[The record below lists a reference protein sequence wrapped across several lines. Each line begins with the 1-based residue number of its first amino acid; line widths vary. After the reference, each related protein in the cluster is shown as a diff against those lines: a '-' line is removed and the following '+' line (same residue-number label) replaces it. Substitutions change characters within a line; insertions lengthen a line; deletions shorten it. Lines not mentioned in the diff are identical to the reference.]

1 VPITTAEQLAAF
13 QNKVRTAVLIDSPRA
28 LKVLTESRA
37 KYDQTLVRY
46 HRRAHEVILCT
57 QSERAPSQ
65 ASPVEATPRSRTYWA
80 TFVTTFSLHVPDSSI
95 TRRANDILDHK
106 IDNIPSPN
114 LLAIVRNELHKDIL
128 VFTDHLTPANFGP
141 KPNVRPKLKPGHL
154 LYKVPPVMK
163 FRHTYPCIIRITHQ
177 LDQALNGYSAVSSRS
192 IFTA

>member
-13 QNKVRTAVLIDSPRA
+13 QNKVRTAVLIGSPKA

-37 KYDQTLVRY
+37 KYNQTLVRY
-46 HRRAHEVILCT
+46 DHRAHEVILCT
-57 QSERAPSQ
+57 RSDRGPSQ
-65 ASPVEATPRSRTYWA
+65 ASPVGATPRGRPYWA
-80 TFVTTFSLHVPDSSI
+80 TFSLHVPDSSI

-128 VFTDHLTPANFGP
+128 VFTDHLTLTNFGP

-154 LYKVPPVMK
+154 LYKVPPVIK
-163 FRHTYPCIIRITHQ
+163 FRHAYPCIIRITHQ